1 MVPLE
6 TVFVGLVI
14 FFGLVGMLRGWAKE
28 LLVTFGVILAR
39 FIELV
44 FWRFVPIVNATLQG
58 MADANP
64 RSWFYVRMLIFV
76 IIVCFGY
83 ATTKISA
90 ALSAKARKD
99 KLQDGLL
106 GFFLGLLNGFLVV
119 GIVWGF
125 LAEPKL
131 NYAVWNITPP
141 TTDFAKSLVAYL
153 PLQWL
158 EGEMLFVA
166 VALAFACVLVV
177 FV

>member
-6 TVFVGLVI
+6 TVFIGLVI

-28 LLVTFGVILAR
+28 LLVTFAVILGR

-44 FWRFVPIVNATLQG
+44 FWQYVPVVNTSLKSL
-58 MADANP
+58 ADTNP
-64 RSWFYVRMLIFV
+64 RSWFYIRLAIFV
-76 IIVCFGY
+76 LIVCFGY

-90 ALSAKARKD
+90 ALGAKARKD

-119 GIVWGF
+119 GMVWGF
-125 LAEPKL
+125 MAEPKL
-131 NYAVWNITPP
+131 NYAVWKITPP
-141 TTDFAKSLVAYL
+141 TSDFARSLVPYL
-153 PLQWL
+153 PLGWL
-158 EGEMLFVA
+158 EGEALFVA
-166 VALAFACVLVV
+166 VALAFAFVLVV